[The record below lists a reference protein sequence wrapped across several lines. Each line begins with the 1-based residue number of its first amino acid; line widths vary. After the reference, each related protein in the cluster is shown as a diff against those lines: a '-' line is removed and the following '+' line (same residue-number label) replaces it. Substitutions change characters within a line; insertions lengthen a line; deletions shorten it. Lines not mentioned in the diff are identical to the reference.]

1 MGNYF
6 SINRKNKIDNYLAP
20 EQLLEEGKINNL
32 ENENKIINEIKNNN
46 TSSRFDIKPT
56 YNN

>member
-6 SINRKNKIDNYLAP
+6 SVNRKNRIDNYLVP

-46 TSSRFDIKPT
+46 TSSRFDIKT